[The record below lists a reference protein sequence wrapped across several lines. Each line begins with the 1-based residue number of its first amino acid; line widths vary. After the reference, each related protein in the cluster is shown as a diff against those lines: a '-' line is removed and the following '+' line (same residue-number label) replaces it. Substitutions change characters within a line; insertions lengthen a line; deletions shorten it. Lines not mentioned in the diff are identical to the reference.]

1 MEEHPDKRGYM
12 PEFTT
17 RMPELRAR
25 KGLTQEQLAELIGA
39 SKKTIVRIEKGS
51 VNPSLRLALDI
62 AHVLEAPVEEIFT
75 YNA

>member
-1 MEEHPDKRGYM
+1 MEEQSDRRGYM

-17 RMPELRAR
+17 CMPELRAK
-25 KGLTQEQLAELIGA
+25 KGLTQDQLAEMIGA
-39 SKKTIVRIEKGS
+39 SKKTIFRIEKGS

-75 YNA
+75 YHT